1 MPKKTVLEKERE
13 FCEKCYFRWEF
24 LRRNNE
30 YQSDYKVFLD
40 LFGDWFFERG
50 IRLDGI
56 TGYSSV
62 LLPIEAM
69 IFTSCQEKVFYL
81 DQFYPYTFA
90 FLYKWGVQWPCRP
103 DFTFRTSSINP
114 YVDAAL
120 TKYVG
125 KTPIL
130 DLRGDLQWG
139 VSLNVVLQ
147 HAKRKMSSTYILR
160 EFELSEEQAAVN
172 RKDEVQQPQKIPF
185 EIILPSGKDRNL
197 RRFYEKL
204 REIEDRGWWPQDPK
218 PEPTGSRSHLKKY
231 PHYLVAWDARTRNP
245 TWPWKKIAE
254 ELYPEEYAKSQ
265 QREDEHGERNKV
277 VLRVMKQYEAAE
289 RLISGD
295 LQKIR

>member
-1 MPKKTVLEKERE
+1 MAVP
-13 FCEKCYFRWEF
+13 
-24 LRRNNE
+24 
-30 YQSDYKVFLD
+30 S
-40 LFGDWFFERG
+40 
-50 IRLDGI
+50 RLHI
-56 TGYSSV
+56 
-62 LLPIEAM
+62 PA
-69 IFTSCQEKVFYL
+69 
-81 DQFYPYTFA
+81 
-90 FLYKWGVQWPCRP
+90 
-103 DFTFRTSSINP
+103 SSINP